1 VAIGKV
7 KITPQEVLAI
17 KNELG
22 LSESVANLKEKL
34 EKENQMIL
42 KGVKAVKYKGVV
54 AQYRHLIRF
63 NN

>member
-22 LSESVANLKEKL
+22 LSESVANLKE
-34 EKENQMIL
+34 
-42 KGVKAVKYKGVV
+42 
-54 AQYRHLIRF
+54 
-63 NN
+63 